1 MKKTAFAAVAILMLT
16 SCAPLPELKYPNGK
30 NRVPV
35 NANRTAPPKA
45 LAANNAGQRIKI
57 NQQEILDVQH
67 MGFLPRGGVDYSAS
81 VVAATDQLSQARLE
95 LAEAE
100 QARNAIARQIGG
112 NTGGKPGKPG
122 LMGTVTAAASVKD
135 AVGVT
140 AKPSSGPEPEK
151 TLEASSATKSA
162 KTNPGPE
169 SRKYAV
175 FFNFG
180 SRVLTPTGEVAVA
193 ALAID
198 ARNSEA
204 IEIVG
209 RADNVGQFKHN
220 EILAKARAESVRKAL
235 LSHGVKIKDLVVRS
249 EVADVDV
256 SHDVKLKGHMP
267 ANVAERSRRADVLM
281 ALRGVNEQ
289 KEISEN
295 SKAPVLANMVAS
307 N

>member
-1 MKKTAFAAVAILMLT
+1 MKKTAFSAVAILMLT

-35 NANRTAPPKA
+35 NGNRAAPPKA
-45 LAANNAGQRIKI
+45 LASNNAGQRIKI
-57 NQQEILDVQH
+57 NQQEILDVK
-67 MGFLPRGGVDYSAS
+67 GRVSVESPAKDAIGV
-81 VVAATDQLSQARLE
+81 T
-95 LAEAE
+95 
-100 QARNAIARQIGG
+100 
-112 NTGGKPGKPG
+112 GKPG
-122 LMGTVTAAASVKD
+122 
-135 AVGVT
+135 
-140 AKPSSGPEPEK
+140 SGPEPEK
-151 TLEASSATKSA
+151 TLAAGKANSSKLAAAIAAATEYAFRSAEEASSATKSA
-162 KTNPGPE
+162 KTNPGLE

-209 RADNVGQFKHN
+209 RADNIGQFKHN

-235 LSHGVKIKDLVVRS
+235 LSHGVKIKHLVVRS

-256 SHDVKLKGHMP
+256 SPDVKLKGHMP

-281 ALRGVNEQ
+281 ALRSANEP

-295 SKAPVLANMVAS
+295 SKAPALANMVAS